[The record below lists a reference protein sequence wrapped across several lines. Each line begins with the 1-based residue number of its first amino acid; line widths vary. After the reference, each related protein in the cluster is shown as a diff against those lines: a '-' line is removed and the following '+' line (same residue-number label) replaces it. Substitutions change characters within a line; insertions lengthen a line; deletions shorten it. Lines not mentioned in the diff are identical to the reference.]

1 MKPFHFKQFTL
12 EQNKN
17 VFRVGTDGVL
27 LGALSSVKDAGKILE
42 VGTGSGLISL
52 MVAQRNP
59 TAKITAL
66 DLDPEAFSLAK
77 TNFSNSSFTKNLF
90 ALHQDF
96 TYFSSFEKFDV
107 IISNPPYFDEN
118 TSEKD
123 ILARQQVTLS
133 FETLIKKSAMLL
145 QENGLLSVIVPFEM
159 GSLFEEFG
167 LKYGL
172 TVHKKIQI
180 FGIENSPPKRWILE
194 LGFGEK
200 ELEEKALTIEKSPR
214 KFTDDYLNLTQD
226 FHLFKR

>member
-27 LGALSSVKDAGKILE
+27 LGVLASVKDAGKILE

-59 TAKITAL
+59 KAKITAL
-66 DLDPEAFSLAK
+66 DIDPDAFALAK
-77 TNFSNSSFTKNLF
+77 TNFSNSPFTKNLF
-90 ALHQDF
+90 ALQQDF
-96 TYFSSFEKFDV
+96 KDFSSCEKYDA

-118 TSEKD
+118 RSEKD
-123 ILARQQVTLS
+123 ILARQQITLS
-133 FETLIKKSAMLL
+133 FENLIKKSAILL
-145 QENGLLSVIVPFEM
+145 QENGVLSVIIPFEM
-159 GSLFEEFG
+159 GLIFEEFG

-172 TVHKKIQI
+172 KVHRKIKI
-180 FGIENSPPKRWILE
+180 FGIENAPPKRWILE

-200 ELEEKALTIEKSPR
+200 EREEKSLTIEKSPR
-214 KFTDDYLNLTQD
+214 QFTEEYLNLTQD
-226 FHLFKR
+226 FHLFKK